1 MATGLVVFDCDG
13 VLVDSE
19 RLNVRTWGRMTTDL
33 GLRLTPAEIIDIFV
47 GKAYADNRLTLAA
60 LKGSPLD
67 PDWERRFRTEFR
79 ASHDE
84 LEIVAG
90 AREAVEGCLAA
101 GYEICVASGSL
112 RRALEYKLEATG
124 LADLL
129 PEQLRF
135 SSQEVERGKPA
146 PDVFLHAASA
156 MGYAPHR
163 CVVVEDSLA
172 GIEAGRAAGMHVIG
186 YESDMTPHAWFAD
199 ADLVLTDMARV
210 PAAVTGLLAG

>member
-33 GLRLTPAEIIDIFV
+33 GLRLTPAEIIDTFV
-47 GKAYADNRLTLAA
+47 GKAYADNRVTLAA
-60 LKGSPLD
+60 LVGSPLD
-67 PDWERRFRTEFR
+67 PDWERRFRSEFR

-90 AREAVEGCLAA
+90 AREAVEGSRAA
-101 GYEICVASGSL
+101 GYAVCVASGSL
-112 RRALEYKLEATG
+112 RRALEYKLGATG

-129 PEQLRF
+129 PEELRF

-146 PDVFLHAASA
+146 PDVFLHAASV
-156 MGYAPHR
+156 MGYAPDR

-172 GIEAGRAAGMHVIG
+172 GVEAGRAAGMHVIG

-199 ADLVLTDMARV
+199 ADVVLTDMAQV
-210 PAAVTGLLAG
+210 PAAVSRVLAA